1 MRIGIR
7 GKEGSKGSGKLVKNT
22 ICKTLLYNR
31 STEYNKAV
39 SDSDTACRE
48 SRANTF
54 TSLNI
59 ISQGIFRESY
69 KERRHVVFTESHQRC
84 LTGTGTDVWV
94 SFYDNGCSP
103 FLLR

>member
-7 GKEGSKGSGKLVKNT
+7 GKGGLKVYICYVSGKLVKNT
-22 ICKTLLYNR
+22 IYKTLLFNR

-54 TSLNI
+54 TSLNT
-59 ISQGIFRESY
+59 
-69 KERRHVVFTESHQRC
+69 V
-84 LTGTGTDVWV
+84 L
-94 SFYDNGCSP
+94 
-103 FLLR
+103 